1 MQLEI
6 QRDTNL
12 SFESRDNV
20 MASAK
25 YGSDASEALSAS
37 SYASSPA
44 GQMSRNLGFHS
55 VQSGIS
61 SSERDLDLRP
71 ELDTVAAYIVKQ
83 ESPKTLPARSLKREL
98 CDGMNAIKAA
108 IALDERRLPD
118 ALQLLQ
124 DCATAA
130 SALSHGRNRLENFV
144 RGVNGN
150 ERNGIGLDLDY
161 SYGGSGY
168 DKSFVD
174 GFEIK

>member
-1 MQLEI
+1 MQFET
-6 QRDTNL
+6 QSETNI

-25 YGSDASEALSAS
+25 YGNDASEALYAA

-44 GQMSRNLGFHS
+44 AQ
-55 VQSGIS
+55 
-61 SSERDLDLRP
+61 
-71 ELDTVAAYIVKQ
+71 T
-83 ESPKTLPARSLKREL
+83 TRSLKREQ
-98 CDGMNAIKAA
+98 CDGINAIKAA

-150 ERNGIGLDLDY
+150 ERNGSGFDLDY
-161 SYGGSGY
+161 SDGGSGY

>member
-1 MQLEI
+1 MQLET
-6 QRDTNL
+6 QRETNV

-25 YGSDASEALSAS
+25 YGNDASEALYAA

-44 GQMSRNLGFHS
+44 AQMSRNLGLHS
-55 VQSGIS
+55 VQSAIS
-61 SSERDLDLRP
+61 SSERELDHLP
-71 ELDTVAAYIVKQ
+71 ELGSVTADIVKQ
-83 ESPKTLPARSLKREL
+83 ESPKAQPARSLEREH
-98 CDGMNAIKAA
+98 CGGINAIKAA

-144 RGVNGN
+144 RGVNAN
-150 ERNGIGLDLDY
+150 ERNGIGFDVDY
-161 SYGGSGY
+161 SAGGSGY

>member
-1 MQLEI
+1 MQLET
-6 QRDTNL
+6 QSETNA

-25 YGSDASEALSAS
+25 YGNDASEALYAA

-44 GQMSRNLGFHS
+44 
-55 VQSGIS
+55 
-61 SSERDLDLRP
+61 
-71 ELDTVAAYIVKQ
+71 A
-83 ESPKTLPARSLKREL
+83 ARSLKREQ
-98 CDGMNAIKAA
+98 CDGMNANKAA

-130 SALSHGRNRLENFV
+130 SALSHGRNGLENFL
-144 RGVNGN
+144 RGINAN
-150 ERNGIGLDLDY
+150 ERNGIGFDLDY
-161 SYGGSGY
+161 SDEGSGY